1 MKRTKQLSIWIIA
14 FWMAIAAGTAMAQ
27 GVNMNRYIT
36 LTVKSGQD
44 IKLRFQAAAAN
55 TPVRV
60 VSGSKSTDVTVGSSW
75 NQTQTFK
82 SDGTTMTVYG
92 DIIGFGCME
101 NGSWLTALDFAHN
114 IQLEGLYCHKN
125 QLTALNVSR
134 CTQLKTLYCYKN
146 QLTSLDV
153 NGCTQL
159 KTLHC
164 YENQLTALNV
174 SGCTQL
180 KTLYCNKN

>member
-14 FWMAIAAGTAMAQ
+14 FWMAIAAGAAMAQ
-27 GVNMNRYIT
+27 GANMNRYIT

-44 IKLRFQAAAAN
+44 IKLSFRAAAAN

-75 NQTQTFK
+75 NQIQTFK

-101 NGSWLTALDFAHN
+101 NGSRLTALDIAHN
-114 IQLEGLYCHKN
+114 
-125 QLTALNVSR
+125 
-134 CTQLKTLYCYKN
+134 TQLKELY
-146 QLTSLDV
+146 
-153 NGCTQL
+153 
-159 KTLHC
+159 C
-164 YENQLTALNV
+164 YENQLTALNA

-180 KTLYCNKN
+180 